1 MPESSAALSIPY
13 SFPQEL
19 LHTVL
24 EVSLTAIHLLR
35 PLYGPAGELTDF
47 ALEYL
52 NPAGQRMTQLP
63 EQPGGTVRTR
73 FPGTVPNGVYDFY
86 CRVFETGEAGQYEVN
101 YQADGL
107 DNYFRIMAQRSGNWL
122 VVSFTDTSDH
132 ERSPVEQALRESQA
146 REKTA
151 RAETE
156 EQREQLRTILH
167 QAPVAFSYVQGP
179 EFTIM
184 NINPLACN
192 VWGRTE
198 EHVLGLPLL
207 QALPELQGQG
217 FEQILQE
224 VVDTGNPY
232 VGKEQAIYL
241 WRNGRLQETYFDF
254 VYQPLHNQHGSVT
267 GVVVVGVEVTEQ
279 VHTRRKVQSLNADL
293 AIANEELAATN
304 EELHASNEEFLANN
318 VDLLSAQLQLQLLNR
333 ELESRV
339 EERTSLLLVAQAEAE
354 RQKERLERLFMQ
366 APAAI
371 CILNGPELV
380 YELVNPGY
388 QQLFPGRALLG
399 KPLLEAL
406 PELKDHA
413 VYHTFRRVYDTG
425 VTNEE
430 TSILISLVRAD
441 NGVLEDRY
449 FTFIQQARYNA
460 DGQIDGVLVFAFE
473 VTQQEQSRQ
482 RADQLQAEAL
492 EAAQQVVRQREI
504 MFQVFEQTPAS
515 VAILHGPEHR
525 FDYVNPGY
533 QGLFPGRQLL
543 GLPLA
548 EALPETVEYGFLAL
562 LDQVYATGEPFF
574 GTELP
579 LQVRDLEGNMLPEKY
594 YTFTYQ
600 AYQEEG
606 VTIGVSIF
614 AFDVTEQ
621 VLARQ
626 QRAAQQAQLQA
637 LFEQAPVAVA
647 IFRGPEYLVEV
658 ANPRVTAIWG
668 RTPDQVIGRP
678 IFEALPEVRDQ
689 GYKELLDQVLASGEP
704 FVAQEVTTLLE
715 RQGQL
720 ETVYLNFVYQPLRDA
735 DGAITSIA
743 AVATEVSEQVA
754 ARQQVAQA
762 NQQLLAANAALDNL
776 NQQLTRTNVD
786 LDNFIYTAS
795 HDLKAPITN
804 IEGLLQTL
812 QDELTEPTRTREVS
826 YILELMHD
834 SVNRFTRT
842 IEHLTDVS
850 RLQKEHEQA
859 PTQVQLAEVVEDVL
873 LDLAPLIQEVG
884 ARLQVDVQDCP
895 SIAFSAKN
903 LRSVV
908 FNLVSNA
915 LKYHNP
921 ERDPLV
927 SLRCFPVEKYMVLEV
942 KDNGLGIELDR
953 ERQPFQMFQRFHTH
967 VEGSGVGLYM
977 VKKMVENAGGSVEV
991 VSQVGEG
998 STFTVYFPK

>member
-1 MPESSAALSIPY
+1 MPDISITLPETN
-13 SFPQEL
+13 SLPNDL
-19 LHTVL
+19 LQTVL
-24 EVSLTAIHLLR
+24 EVSLTAINLLR
-35 PLYGPAGELTDF
+35 PLYGPQGELTDF
-47 ALEYL
+47 ELEYL
-52 NPAGQRMTQLP
+52 NPAGQHMLKLP
-63 EQPGGTVRTR
+63 EQPDGTLSTL
-73 FPGTVPNGVYDFY
+73 FPATLHNGVLNFY
-86 CRVFETGEAGQYEVN
+86 RQVFETGEAGHYEVN
-101 YQADGL
+101 YQTDGL
-107 DNYFRIMAQRSGNWL
+107 DGYFRLAAQRKGARL

-132 ERSPVEQALRESQA
+132 DRSPVEQALRASQT
-146 REKTA
+146 REKAA
-151 RAETE
+151 RLELE
-156 EQREQLRTILH
+156 EQREQLRTILQ
-167 QAPVAFSYVQGP
+167 QAPVAFSYLQGP
-179 EFTIM
+179 EFRIM
-184 NINPLACN
+184 TINPLACN

-198 EHVLGLPLL
+198 EQMLGVPLMK
-207 QALPELQGQG
+207 ALPELQGQG

-224 VVDTGNPY
+224 VMHTGNPY
-232 VGKEQAIYL
+232 AGKEQKIFI
-241 WRNGRLQETYFDF
+241 WRNGRLDETYYDF

-279 VHTRRKVQSLNADL
+279 VRTHQQIQRLNADL

-304 EELHASNEEFLANN
+304 EELQATNEEFLTNN
-318 VDLLSAQLQLQLLNR
+318 IDLLSTQLQLQLLNR
-333 ELESRV
+333 ELETRV
-339 EERTSLLLVAQAEAE
+339 EERTSLLLLAQAEGE

-366 APAAI
+366 APAAV
-371 CILNGPELV
+371 CILDGPELV

-388 QQLFPGRALLG
+388 QQLFPGRPLLG

-406 PELKDHA
+406 PELKDHP

-425 VTNEE
+425 ITHEE
-430 TSILISLVRAD
+430 SGIQIPLVRAD
-441 NGVLEDRY
+441 TGLLEDRY
-449 FTFIQQARYNA
+449 FSFIQQARYNA
-460 DGQIDGVLVFAFE
+460 SGQIDGVLVFGFE

-482 RADQLQAEAL
+482 RAEQLQAEAL
-492 EAAQQVVRQREI
+492 EAAQQIERLREI

-533 QGLFPGRQLL
+533 QALFPGRQLL

-548 EALPETVEYGFLAL
+548 EALPETVGYGFLAL
-562 LDQVYATGEPFF
+562 MDQVYTTGEPFF

-579 LQVRDLEGNMLPEKY
+579 LQARDPEGNMLPETF

-600 AYQEEG
+600 AYQEKG
-606 VTIGVSIF
+606 VTVGVSIF

-647 IFRGPEYLVEV
+647 IFQGPEYLVEV

-668 RTPDQVIGRP
+668 RTPEQVIGRP

-689 GYKELLDQVLASGEP
+689 GYKELLDQVVATGEP
-704 FVAQEVTTLLE
+704 FIAQEVTTLLE
-715 RQGQL
+715 RKGQL

-735 DGAITSIA
+735 DGAITSVA
-743 AVATEVSEQVA
+743 AVATEVSEQVT
-754 ARQQVAQA
+754 AR
-762 NQQLLAANAALDNL
+762 QQLLAANTELDNL

-812 QDELTEPTRTREVS
+812 QDELKEPTRTREVS

-884 ARLQVDVQDCP
+884 ARLQVEVQDCP

-921 ERDPLV
+921 ARDPLV
-927 SLRCFPVEKYMVLEV
+927 SLRCYPLEKYMVLEV
-942 KDNGLGIELDR
+942 QDNGLGIELDR

-977 VKKMVENAGGSVEV
+977 VKKMVENAGGRVEV
-991 VSQVGEG
+991 LSQVGEG
-998 STFTVYFPK
+998 SIFTVYFPK